1 MFNPHWFYPDIFN
14 QLNYKVTSLGSQSSV
29 PDSSEGINENII
41 DDPQGLGFTCG
52 LCGKGFGVNRHHCR
66 RHIKNSHKQVT
77 EVLSCD
83 YCQRTYKNKDSL
95 KDHQRKNHGLYKL

>member
-1 MFNPHWFYPDIFN
+1 M
-14 QLNYKVTSLGSQSSV
+14 

-95 KDHQRKNHGLYKL
+95 KDHQRKNHGLYKQ